1 MNSEYIFPFHNSFLF
16 KPLNDAPEFKMSTK
30 IEEIKKKLAKLE
42 KEADELKRLK
52 SDYTYAKHFRRMLVK
67 QEMD

>member
-1 MNSEYIFPFHNSFLF
+1 MN
-16 KPLNDAPEFKMSTK
+16 TK
-30 IEEIKKKLAKLE
+30 LQEIRKKLTKLE

-52 SDYTYAKHFRRMLVK
+52 SDYYYAKQFRKMIVK